1 MRLASI
7 FIFLSGV
14 SKRDEAYSQN
24 VTIIF
29 LFLENKQQK
38 KKSWA
43 IQYYFELGDNEI
55 FQQLEDSS
63 KGDFYIWNS
72 TSLGNLFVAA
82 SGYNGIKVRIQAIDL
97 LISYVGWYKDRYK
110 MRLCLRPPWIFPEGM
125 EEIQI
130 LEKTLEFVVKNR
142 IEERDL
148 ELLKNYQE
156 RFGLLDKLCDVI

>member
-14 SKRDEAYSQN
+14 SKRDAAYNQN

-38 KKSWA
+38 EIMGDSLS
-43 IQYYFELGDNEI
+43 FELADNEI
-55 FQQLEDSS
+55 FQQLKDPS
-63 KGDFYIWNS
+63 KGDFYIWNG

-82 SGYNGIKVRIQAIDL
+82 SGYNGTKVRIQAINL
-97 LISYVGWYKDRYK
+97 LMCFIGWYKDRYR
-110 MRLCLRPPWIFPEGM
+110 MRLCMRYPWIFPERT

-130 LEKTLEFVVKNR
+130 LEQTLAFAVGNS
-142 IEERDL
+142 IERRDF
-148 ELLKNYQE
+148 ELLKNYEQ
-156 RFGLLDKLCDVI
+156 RFGMLDKLRNII

>member
-14 SKRDEAYSQN
+14 SKRDAAYNQN

-38 KKSWA
+38 KIMADSL
-43 IQYYFELGDNEI
+43 YFELADNEI

-63 KGDFYIWNS
+63 KGDFYIWNG

-82 SGYNGIKVRIQAIDL
+82 SGYNGIKVRIQAINL
-97 LISYVGWYKDRYK
+97 LMCFIKWYKDRYW
-110 MRLCLRPPWIFPEGM
+110 MRLCLKPPWIFPERT

-130 LEKTLEFVVKNR
+130 LEKTLAFVVGNS
-142 IEERDL
+142 IERRDF

-156 RFGLLDKLCDVI
+156 KFGMLDKLRDII